1 MNQIL
6 MVLCINQARGAFK
19 FTYASQITLIVTSD
33 KKISPALM
41 IFRRQ
46 SNPSHRNRCHDDGYT
61 YDDGLV

>member
-19 FTYASQITLIVTSD
+19 LD
-33 KKISPALM
+33 KKVSPALM

-61 YDDGLV
+61 YDDGPV